1 MAWPSLANLFRVV
14 QLDVITR
21 NGDQSGVMLSLE
33 DCQAVQDTSGLWRCR
48 LDREMVERIHK
59 LIKEVQ
65 SSFGL
70 VSGSQR
76 VPTFVLGK
84 PAHANG
90 YQAVARLGVTKGD
103 ANVNFGSESCC
114 LAVSLCLLFLLSSII
129 RIRAIRYG
137 RTAKGSA

>member
-21 NGDQSGVMLSLE
+21 NGNQSGVMLSLE
-33 DCQAVQDTSGLWRCR
+33 DCQAVQDTAGLCRCAAR
-48 LDREMVERIHK
+48 EDYRYWQKQDRKMVERINK

-76 VPTFVLGK
+76 EPPFTSLG
-84 PAHANG
+84 
-90 YQAVARLGVTKGD
+90 
-103 ANVNFGSESCC
+103 
-114 LAVSLCLLFLLSSII
+114 
-129 RIRAIRYG
+129 RATVVG
-137 RTAKGSA
+137 QL